1 MSTDITVWV
10 GAILTFA
17 AYSFLVFGD
26 NPAYDLAEHL
36 FIGCASGYAF
46 SLAVTNLK
54 TLAFTPLLAGDWVV
68 IIPTLLGVMLYF
80 KFIPK
85 ASWVSRI
92 PVSLIVALASGV
104 AARGAVESQIL
115 SQIKATMLPLNNVT
129 NIILV
134 LGVISVTW
142 YFFLSFKS
150 SSATTKGLS
159 TIGKWV
165 MMAAFGASFANIV
178 TARFSILIGRF
189 QFLVNTWLGLS

>member
-92 PVSLIVALASGV
+92 PVSLIVSSGLWSG
-104 AARGAVESQIL
+104 RQGCGESQIL
-115 SQIKATMLPLNNVT
+115 SQIKATMLPPQQRYEHHT
-129 NIILV
+129 CPWGDFSHLV
-134 LGVISVTW
+134 
-142 YFFLSFKS
+142 FLLELKS

-165 MMAAFGASFANIV
+165 MMARSA
-178 TARFSILIGRF
+178 LIRQHSHRTF
-189 QFLVNTWLGLS
+189 